1 MRDWIEGL
9 KNNPTIVCTKL
20 IPFKENGRLYVRWE
34 GEFTDKNTLLPMKLI
49 IPKLCMDV
57 INLETQRVNSR
68 KIPSSHLGLTIC
80 PSEENPLSI
89 ISWHIAL
96 KVSSI

>member
-20 IPFKENGRLYVRWE
+20 IPFKENGRFYVRWE

-49 IPKLCMDV
+49 IPKLCMDI

-68 KIPSSHLGLTIC
+68 KIATTTFIMDETKEEETLFTIEFDRK
-80 PSEENPLSI
+80 EEI
-89 ISWHIAL
+89 I
-96 KVSSI
+96 

>member
-20 IPFKENGRLYVRWE
+20 IPFKENGRFYVRWE

-49 IPKLCMDV
+49 ITKLCMDV
-57 INLETQRVNSR
+57 INLEIQRVNSR
-68 KIPSSHLGLTIC
+68 KIATTTFIMDETKEEETLFTIEFDRK
-80 PSEENPLSI
+80 EEI
-89 ISWHIAL
+89 I
-96 KVSSI
+96 

>member
-20 IPFKENGRLYVRWE
+20 IPFKENGRFYVRWE

-57 INLETQRVNSR
+57 INLEIQRVNSR
-68 KIPSSHLGLTIC
+68 KIATTTFIMDETKEEETLFTIEFDRK
-80 PSEENPLSI
+80 EEI
-89 ISWHIAL
+89 I
-96 KVSSI
+96 